1 MHDNSKRN
9 QRGCM
14 QAFKENSQS
23 TLGNLLNFSIFGSKE
38 LQVSKYSA
46 LNPSME
52 KRISGGR
59 VNLQENTSVSSQRSL
74 ESW

>member
-1 MHDNSKRN
+1 MHDSSKRD
-9 QRGCM
+9 QRSCM
-14 QAFKENSQS
+14 QTFKENSQS
-23 TLGNLLNFSIFGSKE
+23 TLDNLLSFLIFGSKE

-59 VNLQENTSVSSQRSL
+59 VNLQENTSLPS
-74 ESW
+74 